1 MGGCCWSCSLCCF
14 RKCSFW
20 LSPEEKSVIEINRNI
35 NRMLKEQKKQ
45 ESHGIKILLLG
56 TGESGKTTF
65 IKQMRIIHGDG
76 YSSEQCQAFKRLIY
90 QNIYTAMKSMV
101 QAMDTLK
108 LSYILPG
115 NEENARRLLQVDV
128 PQVQTFEPQDVD
140 AIRRLWEDPGIK
152 WCYRRRQEYHLLDS
166 TKYYLT
172 HLDRIGQ
179 PNYIP
184 SLDDVLRVRVH
195 TTGIQEYSFTIKKTN
210 LRIVDVG
217 GQKSERKKWIHCF
230 ENVTSLIFLASLS
243 EYDQVLE
250 ENNQENRM
258 KESLALFYSVIH
270 SAWFI
275 RASII
280 LFLNKEDILQE
291 KIHTSHLCSYFPNFK
306 GEKQNADAAKDFI
319 CNMYK
324 DLQRLKPRRVEANQ
338 TARHRQ
344 VKEEDEVDISNKEI
358 YPHFTCATDTEN
370 ITRVFNS
377 IKDDLLKQSLK
388 AFGIL

>member
-1 MGGCCWSCSLCCF
+1 
-14 RKCSFW
+14 
-20 LSPEEKSVIEINRNI
+20 LSTTRAPS
-35 NRMLKEQKKQ
+35 
-45 ESHGIKILLLG
+45 SGKILSTEPELPQKLAYCKLFR

-76 YSSEQCQAFKRLIY
+76 YSSEQCQAFKKLIY

-115 NEENARRLLQVDV
+115 RTLKSLVDV

-140 AIRRLWEDPGIK
+140 AIRRLWKDPGIK

-184 SLDDVLRVRVH
+184 TPDDVLRVRVH

-250 ENNQENRM
+250 ENNRENRM

-270 SAWFI
+270 STWFI

-306 GEKQNADAAKDFI
+306 GNYVYKKD
-319 CNMYK
+319 
-324 DLQRLKPRRVEANQ
+324 
-338 TARHRQ
+338 
-344 VKEEDEVDISNKEI
+344 I
-358 YPHFTCATDTEN
+358 YSHFTCATDTEN
-370 ITRVFNS
+370 ITHVFNS

-388 AFGIL
+388 AFDIL

>member
-1 MGGCCWSCSLCCF
+1 MGCCWSCSLWCF

-76 YSSEQCQAFKRLIY
+76 YSSEQCQAFKKLIY

-115 NEENARRLLQVDV
+115 NEVQIQFIPSVSTRLV
-128 PQVQTFEPQDVD
+128 PQMDITPGDVD
-140 AIRRLWEDPGIK
+140 AIRRLWKDPGIK

-184 SLDDVLRVRVH
+184 TPDDVLRVRVH

-250 ENNQENRM
+250 ENNRENRM

-270 SAWFI
+270 STWFI

-306 GEKQNADAAKDFI
+306 GKEGIIQNAEEAKHFI

-324 DLQRLKPRRVEANQ
+324 DLLRLNK
-338 TARHRQ
+338 
-344 VKEEDEVDISNKEI
+344 KDIYS
-358 YPHFTCATDTEN
+358 HFTCATDTEN
-370 ITRVFNS
+370 ITHVFNS

-388 AFGIL
+388 AFDIL